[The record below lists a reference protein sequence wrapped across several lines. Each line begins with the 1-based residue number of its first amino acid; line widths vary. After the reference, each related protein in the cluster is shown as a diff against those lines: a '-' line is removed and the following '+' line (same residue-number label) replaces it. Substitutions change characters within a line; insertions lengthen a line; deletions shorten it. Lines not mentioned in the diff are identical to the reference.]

1 MILQPGTDLTLAL
14 GGLFQAGALVHELA
28 RQESYRVHALHDT
41 AVSLLRQ
48 NVETAEEAYGGIE
61 GVQLGLE
68 TMQSILQSKLD
79 PSHREIFGYVNSMH
93 KLQSRLMQSPE
104 TVEQIGQGIANI
116 SAEFSM
122 AEDDEQHAEL
132 ADLYTRTLSLLTP
145 RIIVQ
150 GAPGKLENPLTV
162 DRIRTALFGGVRGAL
177 LWRQLGGRRWQMVFQ
192 RRGYLQQ
199 IDELLRRLNTEPRI
213 S

>member
-1 MILQPGTDLTLAL
+1 MIARPGTELTLAL
-14 GGLFQAGALVHELA
+14 GGLFQAATLVHELA

-48 NVETAEEAYGGIE
+48 NAETVEEVFGGIE

-93 KLQSRLMQSPE
+93 KLQSRLKQSPE
-104 TVEQIGQGIANI
+104 TVQKITREIAQFAEGL
-116 SAEFSM
+116 SA
-122 AEDDEQHAEL
+122 AEDDDQHAAL
-132 ADLYTRTLSLLTP
+132 ADLYTQTLSRLTP

-162 DRIRTALFGGVRGAL
+162 NRIRTALFGGVRAAL
-177 LWRQLGGRRWQMVFQ
+177 LWRQLGGRRWQLVFQ

-199 IDELLRRLNTEPRI
+199 TDALLRRLNAEPRI